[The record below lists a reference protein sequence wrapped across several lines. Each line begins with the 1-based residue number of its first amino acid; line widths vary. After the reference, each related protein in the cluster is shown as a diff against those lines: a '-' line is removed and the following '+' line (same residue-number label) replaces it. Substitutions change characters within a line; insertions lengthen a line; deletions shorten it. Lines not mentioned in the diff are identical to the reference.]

1 MNLKK
6 IFYNSILALKNVNR
20 YGFLLILKSI
30 FYEIYYSIKF
40 KDFTFFSY
48 DPNDNIETSYE
59 DSKIKNMYSAP
70 NIPTPF
76 YFLEL
81 IKDYMKSQNFNDFN
95 LIDLGCGSGRL
106 IKYFDYNFNIKF
118 LGIDFSKKIIEE
130 NKVKF
135 NKDNYRFYNL
145 DLKKIENKSD
155 LDLIDNS
162 FPNYKKNVVFISDS
176 IDALSIKKIIPIFKT
191 KFGYY
196 LFIMVNQK
204 DIHLFENFNC
214 KKNIFFKDVS
224 RNISFFEI

>member
-1 MNLKK
+1 MNLNKF
-6 IFYNSILALKNVNR
+6 FYNSILVLKNVNR

-40 KDFTFFSY
+40 QDFAFFSY

-162 FPNYKKNVVFISDS
+162 FANYKKNVVFISDS

-214 KKNIFFKDVS
+214 KKNIFFIDVS